1 LDSSEKAISLGHM
14 QKMLPNNIHFN
25 PSDIALTSKLIRHLM
40 DEQITTTGI
49 GK

>member
-1 LDSSEKAISLGHM
+1 M
-14 QKMLPNNIHFN
+14 QKTLPNNIYFN
-25 PSDIALTSKLIRHLM
+25 PSDIALTSKRIRHLM